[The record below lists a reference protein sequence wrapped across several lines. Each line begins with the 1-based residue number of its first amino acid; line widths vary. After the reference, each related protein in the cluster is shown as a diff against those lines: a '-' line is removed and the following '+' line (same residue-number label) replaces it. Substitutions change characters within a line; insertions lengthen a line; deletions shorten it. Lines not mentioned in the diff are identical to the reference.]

1 MVLVLTCLLCA
12 EMLPM
17 KGIDGFEI
25 TSDAGE
31 PIDLLSLG
39 HMRCLDEDAV
49 LSGEIRAA
57 ETSGKNKK
65 KNATLGRLSGEPVID
80 WAIDMCEDVW
90 FVWVITKT
98 AWYKLMSPSRRYATM
113 YQNVA
118 LAIDMLQRAVAVL
131 WVDGNPETK
140 DIVETILDE
149 LKNEGLGDSRRK
161 SVVPVPIKKFVTSY
175 LEAYCGR
182 RVDTYETSLR
192 KAGVWDTDMEIDAIS
207 DEDMPDDFDPEDEIL
222 DDEDFD
228 SVRKKAWRTAKY
240 RRKKALND
248 KIQMEKDKKRYEE
261 ESQAHEERGEPPAMS
276 KSFRVPKDK
285 VHDVLFLWSFF
296 QEFGDLLRVPPF
308 SFHALEAA
316 FCPGPSVSITIDEYG
331 EDMEETKVE
340 EPVAAEIKETDTVK
354 TESDVKVEEVNVDVE
369 NPVPHESEP
378 ADGNDLPGSVG
389 AAEPLAAPK
398 DEDPSKDGIADGTR
412 FTPQENGGRNE
423 KNELIAH
430 QFNDGDMEEKVYE
443 EEKSANVQAVPV
455 KRGRGRPRKDGSA
468 PRPRAPGV
476 NPAPQNI
483 INEPTIKTR
492 RQRGISVPSKHM
504 AEYASMMELEDEI
517 DDDEDYRVVL
527 KRHKSKPHVVQPIVP
542 DDASVNAI
550 AEALKQTQKMQEEY
564 EASIKEKYGVSSDII
579 KKGSA
584 LDKAY
589 APSGILLRDIVLA
602 LLGVIDETLPK
613 ADADIKR
620 PSVASTTVAT
630 QQKHPWPEEVANNVW
645 SWDGVWQEAKAA
657 ALHLAYGD
665 FVDLSVEERIDVV
678 LGLLYEAIES
688 NFLSNEIS
696 RRSDNYLQQQVA
708 RLALPCEQPHGN
720 DLFLHYR
727 SEIDSIMAP
736 IEDSLSAGER
746 VVTEWDV
753 WKDVVGVGTKAF
765 IGEDFGGRRYWALG
779 DGAGAFR
786 VYCQEVEK
794 GSDAASERPK
804 DTWGW
809 YEGFRLDE
817 LILWLKKSDIHQE
830 RHLIA
835 ALTSAPSPTSSP
847 TPGDPARK
855 LSKAELSNWRLDGY
869 KNTSQPLLR
878 GEWNL
883 CKGRPTPLSSELR
896 VSQTIESMLG
906 SISFWFKVLHNNVII
921 VFE

>member
-1 MVLVLTCLLCA
+1 
-12 EMLPM
+12 M
-17 KGIDGFEI
+17 KAIDAFEI

-39 HMRCLDEDAV
+39 QMRCLDEDAV
-49 LSGEIRAA
+49 LSGELCAA
-57 ETSGKNKK
+57 GTSGKNAK
-65 KNATLGRLSGEPVID
+65 KNKKLGKLSGEPVVD

-98 AWYKLMSPSRRYATM
+98 AWYKLLSPSHRYDSM

-118 LAIDMLQRAVAVL
+118 LAIDVLQRAVAVL
-131 WVDGNPETK
+131 YVDGNPDIK
-140 DIVETILDE
+140 DIVESISED
-149 LKNEGLGDSRRK
+149 LKNEGLSDSRRK
-161 SVVPVPIKKFVTSY
+161 SSVPVSIKKFVTSY
-175 LEAYCGR
+175 LEAFCGR
-182 RVDTYETSLR
+182 RKDTYEMSLR

-222 DDEDFD
+222 DEEDEDFD
-228 SVRKKAWRTAKY
+228 RVRKKAWRTVKY
-240 RRKKALND
+240 KRKKALND
-248 KIQMEKDKKRYEE
+248 KIQMEKDRKRFEE
-261 ESQAHEERGEPPAMS
+261 ESKAHRERGEPPAMR
-276 KSFRVPKDK
+276 KSFRVPKEK
-285 VHDVLFLWSFF
+285 VHEVLFLWSFF
-296 QEFGDLLRVPPF
+296 QEFGDLLQVPPF

-316 FCPGPSVSITIDEYG
+316 FCPGPSVSITIDECS
-331 EDMEETKVE
+331 EDMKETREE
-340 EPVAAEIKETDTVK
+340 EPGDEIKETSHMK
-354 TESDVKVEEVNVDVE
+354 AELDVKSEEITTEFE
-369 NPVPHESEP
+369 NPEPSENRKEP
-378 ADGNDLPGSVG
+378 FVGNDVVCPGG
-389 AAEPLAAPK
+389 AADAQPAEEE
-398 DEDPSKDGIADGTR
+398 EDPSKDDIPNGTE
-412 FTPQENGGRNE
+412 FAPQETKEEDE
-423 KNELIAH
+423 KIEGASHDN
-430 QFNDGDMEEKVYE
+430 NDGHLEEIPVE
-443 EEKSANVQAVPV
+443 EEKSAAVQAVPE

-476 NPAPQNI
+476 NKAPQNI
-483 INEPTIKTR
+483 IYEPTIKTR

-504 AEYASMMELEDEI
+504 AEYASMMELDDEV
-517 DDDEDYRVVL
+517 DDDDDYRVVL
-527 KRHKSKPHVVQPIVP
+527 KRRKSQKLKPHAVQPVVS
-542 DDASVNAI
+542 DDAGLNAI

-584 LDKAY
+584 LDKSY
-589 APSGILLRDIVLA
+589 APSGVLLRDIVLA

-613 ADADIKR
+613 TNADRKR
-620 PSVASTTVAT
+620 PSMATATLTTE
-630 QQKHPWPEEVANNVW
+630 QKNPWPEEVANNVW
-645 SWDGVWQEAKAA
+645 SWDGVWKEAKAA

-665 FVDLSVEERIDVV
+665 FIDLSVEERIDVV
-678 LGLLYEAIES
+678 SGLLYEAIES

-696 RRSDNYLQQQVA
+696 KRSDNFLQQQAA

-736 IEDSLSAGER
+736 IEDSLSPGDRAL
-746 VVTEWDV
+746 TEWEV
-753 WKDVVGVGTKAF
+753 WKDILGVGTKAF

-786 VYCQEVEK
+786 VYCQEVDHD
-794 GSDAASERPK
+794 SDAAFEPQR

-817 LILWLKKSDIHQE
+817 LILWLKKADIHLE

-847 TPGDPARK
+847 DGPAKK
-855 LSKAELSNWRLDGY
+855 LSMIELSNWRLDGY
-869 KNTSQPLLR
+869 KVINQPLLR

-883 CKGRPTPLSSELR
+883 CKGRPTPLSTELR

-906 SISFWFKVLHNNVII
+906 SISFWFKVRWEII
-921 VFE
+921 INHLKSI